1 MANTLNVSLSL
12 HVLSEVSK
20 ISKRSV
26 SEAMRKMVMDTDVN
40 LDLLRAIKETKHTSC
55 TLDDASDKKI
65 KEVAQALGVTEGAA
79 LRLMSEAHAMRR
91 TQPELFAAIDGLKRR
106 HRHSNSPIPE
116 DLGPERETKTA
127 A

>member
-26 SEAMRKMVMDTDVN
+26 SEAMRKMIMDTDVD

-55 TLDDASDKKI
+55 TLDDASDAKLKG
-65 KEVAQALGVTEGAA
+65 VAEALGVTEGAA
-79 LRLMSEAHAMRR
+79 LRLLSEAHSMKK
-91 TQPELFAAIDGLKRR
+91 TGQDLLDGIDALAYKNLHIDSSKIEKHG
-106 HRHSNSPIPE
+106 
-116 DLGPERETKTA
+116 
-127 A
+127 

>member
-26 SEAMRKMVMDTDVN
+26 SESMRMMVLDTEID
-40 LDLLRAIKETKHTSC
+40 LDLLRAIKEVKHTSC
-55 TLDDASDKKI
+55 TLDDATAKKI

-79 LRLMSEAHAMRR
+79 LRLIAEAHALSKSR
-91 TQPELFAAIDGLKRR
+91 TQSDLTGVIDAMG
-106 HRHSNSPIPE
+106 
-116 DLGPERETKTA
+116 
-127 A
+127 